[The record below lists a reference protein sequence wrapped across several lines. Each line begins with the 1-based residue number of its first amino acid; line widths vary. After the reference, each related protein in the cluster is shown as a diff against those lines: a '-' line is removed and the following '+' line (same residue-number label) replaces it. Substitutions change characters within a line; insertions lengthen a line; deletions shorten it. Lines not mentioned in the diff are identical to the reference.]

1 MALMACL
8 SRGSR
13 RDVPFAGLCLCAVLA
28 SGCRQGSQQDPPPAQ
43 REAPAGASAPASS
56 PATVPAP
63 ASAAKADADPDAPP
77 VRKDGTIFAE
87 SELMGTRVTVNV
99 WLPPEHT
106 ARQAGAAIEASF
118 DEMARIE
125 AIMSEWQPDSEL
137 SRFNRAA
144 GGDMVA
150 LSPELTEVLARAREI
165 AEATDG
171 AFDPTFHAVGQL
183 WSFRPGAQPPSKA
196 AIAEK
201 LPLVGFR
208 GLEIDADARR
218 GRLARAGMMV
228 GLGAIAK
235 GYAVDRAS
243 ALLRDRGFAHH
254 VVEAGGDTYARGT
267 KGGKKWMVG
276 IQKPGERGIVAALPS
291 SNESVVTSGDYQRF
305 FEHEGV
311 RYAHILDPR
320 TGWPLPQDAS
330 PQSVTLVAPNATD
343 ADAYA
348 TAVAV
353 MGSDAGMRFVES
365 QPTLDAVVIAPDGD
379 LRVSSGLQ
387 GRLVYP

>member
-1 MALMACL
+1 M
-8 SRGSR
+8 SRGRSVLLAIAVASALSC
-13 RDVPFAGLCLCAVLA
+13 RDEA
-28 SGCRQGSQQDPPPAQ
+28 
-43 REAPAGASAPASS
+43 APAENRPRPSAPAD
-56 PATVPAP
+56 PTTPNAAAP
-63 ASAAKADADPDAPP
+63 KADASTEPDSNEPAPP

-99 WLPPEHT
+99 WLPPGKT
-106 ARQAGAAIEASF
+106 AADAGATIQASF

-144 GGDMVA
+144 GGDPIA
-150 LSPELTEVLARAREI
+150 LSPELTEVLARARQI
-165 AEATDG
+165 AEITDG

-183 WSFRPGAQPPSKA
+183 WSFHPGSVPPTREA
-196 AIAEK
+196 VAEK
-201 LPLVGFR
+201 LPLVGWR
-208 GLEIDADARR
+208 GLEIDPETKR
-218 GRLARAGMMV
+218 GRLTKAGMMV

-235 GYAVDRAS
+235 GYAADRAS
-243 ALLRDRGFAHH
+243 ALLVERGYPHH

-276 IQKPGERGIVAALPS
+276 IQKPGERGVVAALPS
-291 SNESVVTSGDYQRF
+291 SDESVVTSGNYQRY

-320 TGWPLPQDAS
+320 TGWPLPEDAS
-330 PQSVTLVAPNATD
+330 AQSVTLVAPNATD
-343 ADAYA
+343 ADAFA

-353 MGSDAGMRFVES
+353 MGPDAGMRFVES
-365 QPTLDAVVIAPDGD
+365 RPELQAVVIDHDGN

-387 GRLVYP
+387 PRLVYP